1 MYITPISTQ
10 YSFRGLLNRKK
21 AQNPQEPEFVIRGQ
35 GERILKY
42 EIKDDVMFV
51 KGKPYT
57 GKVRLDYRDGRK
69 EHRHYEDGRVAS
81 SDLNGN
87 GTPKVFYAYEPLPNG
102 QVKQYAFYEDEN
114 GIKGTNEK

>member
-35 GERILKY
+35 GKRILKY
-42 EIKDDVMFV
+42 EIKDDVLFV

-57 GKVRLDYRDGRK
+57 GKVRLEYK
-69 EHRHYEDGRVAS
+69 EGNKENRAYEEGRVMS
-81 SDLNGN
+81 SDLNGD
-87 GTPKVFYAYEPLPNG
+87 GRAKAYYAYEQLPNG

>member
-10 YSFRGLLNRKK
+10 YSFRGLLNRNK
-21 AQNPQEPEFVIRGQ
+21 QQEQPELVIKDTHGKT
-35 GERILKY
+35 LKY
-42 EIKDDVMFV
+42 EMKDDVMFV

-57 GKVRLDYRDGRK
+57 GAVRLDYKDGRK
-69 EHRHYEDGRVAS
+69 EHRNYEYGRVAS

-102 QVKQYAFYEDEN
+102 QVKQYAFYEDDN